1 MPAHATTNTSDDD
14 YYQRNLHLVQAGV
27 KSRAP
32 GIRRCRDCRT
42 PFIAG
47 TTNHTYCPTCRP
59 NHHQHC
65 HICTREFPIDNLCTP
80 LCPLCHTHPTLF

>member
-1 MPAHATTNTSDDD
+1 MPEPTTTVTGDEH
-14 YYQRNLHLVQAGV
+14 YQRNLHLVTAGV

-32 GIRRCRDCRT
+32 GIRRCRDCKT

-65 HICTREFPIDNLCTP
+65 RRCTREFPIDDLGVT
-80 LCPLCHTHPTLF
+80 LCPICCTHLTLF